1 MLIIKE
7 IEKNSIGEEI
17 GLKIGDKIL
26 SFDGKDAID
35 IFDYFHFNFKK
46 ESFVLTVE
54 QEDGVFSCEIE
65 KDLDET
71 LGLTFESDNLEI
83 KTCQNNCIFCFVDQM
98 PKGLRPSL
106 YVKDDDYRQSY
117 LCGNF
122 VTLTNVKDSELDRI
136 CEYNLSP
143 IYVSV
148 QATSGEV
155 RKMMLNNRFADKIL
169 PQLQKLSNA
178 GIEIH
183 TQIVLVKGV
192 NDNEILQKSLEDL
205 SKIKGVLS
213 VAVVP
218 CGVTKFRE
226 GLFKVNEF
234 SKDDAK
240 KVLKTIKDFNEKL
253 GKTLVFASDE
263 FYLKAELEVENY
275 SHYGD
280 FSQIENGVGMIAK
293 FKHDFLKACRKST
306 YRRTFLAV
314 TGELA
319 YNFIKKCAQICQEN
333 VEGLKIEVEKIE
345 NEFFGKEV
353 TCAGLIVG
361 QDILKFVLNYKKE
374 FDALLIPQNMLRAG
388 EDVFL
393 DGMSVLEL
401 SKKINKP
408 IRIVGEGGEEFFLAV
423 TGEENE

>member
-26 SFDGKDAID
+26 SFDGFDAID
-35 IFDYFHFNFKK
+35 IFDYFHFNCKK
-46 ESFVLTVE
+46 EKFVLTVE

-71 LGLTFESDNLEI
+71 LGLSFVSENLEI
-83 KTCQNNCIFCFVDQM
+83 KTCQNKCVFCFVDQM

-122 VTLTNVKDSELDRI
+122 VTLTNVSNYDLYRI

-148 QATSGEV
+148 QATDGEV
-155 RKMMLNNRFADKIL
+155 RKKMLNNRFADKIL
-169 PQLQKLSNA
+169 DQLNMLSNA

-183 TQIVLVKGV
+183 TQIVLVKGL

-226 GLFKVNEF
+226 GLYEVNEF
-234 SKDDAK
+234 SKSDAE
-240 KVLKTIKDFNEKL
+240 KVLKTIKEFNKKL
-253 GKTLVFASDE
+253 GKTFVFASDE
-263 FYLKAELEVENY
+263 FYLKAEKEVEDY
-275 SHYGD
+275 SYYGD
-280 FSQIENGVGMIAK
+280 FSQLENGVGMLAK
-293 FKHDFLKACRKST
+293 FKHDFLKTCKQST
-306 YRRTFLAV
+306 YSHTFLAV
-314 TGELA
+314 TGSLA
-319 YNFIKKCAQICQEN
+319 YPFIKKCAKICEEN
-333 VEGLKIEVEKIE
+333 VKGLTLLVEPIE
-345 NEFFGKEV
+345 NRFFGKEV
-353 TCAGLIVG
+353 TCAGLLVG
-361 QDILKFVLNYKKE
+361 KDILDFVKNYNQE
-374 FDALLIPQNMLRAG
+374 FDTLLIPENCLKAN
-388 EDVFL
+388 EEVFL
-393 DGMSVLEL
+393 DNMSVEEL
-401 SKKINKP
+401 SNKINKP
-408 IRIVGEGGEEFFLAV
+408 IRIVGSGGEEFFLAV
-423 TGEENE
+423 CNK